1 MNNHLEILLN
11 EDIQNFINTNLDSNT
26 NQLALQKNNFDVDY
40 IRIINQI
47 VAKQK
52 AKFKLPTWFTTSKIL
67 YPSKISI
74 EQTSSEKTA
83 EYKASLIS
91 GESLIDLS
99 GGFGVDDYYFSK
111 TFREVIHCEINTE
124 LSQIVSHNFKQL
136 QIENCTCHIGE
147 SSVILEKLNR
157 KFSWIYVDPS
167 RRNDSKGKV
176 FLLNDCEPNVPL
188 LLPKYFNYSNHILI
202 KTAPLLDLHS
212 ALTEL
217 DFVKKIH
224 IIALENEVKELLW
237 EIEKG
242 HTGEILI
249 NAVNIE
255 KNEINRVTTSLNETY
270 QATYSLPKKYLY
282 EPNAAI
288 LKSGNFNAI
297 SQLFEIDK
305 LHPHSHLY
313 TSEFVK
319 EFPGRSFQID
329 SIIPFQKKEI
339 KTHLE
344 NQKMN
349 ITTRNFPI
357 KVDEIRK
364 KHKIKEGG
372 SVFAFFTTD
381 IQNNKIV
388 LLCSKI

>member
-1 MNNHLEILLN
+1 MNPLEILLN
-11 EDIQNFINTNLDSNT
+11 EDIQNFINTNLDKDT

-83 EYKASLIS
+83 AYKASLIS

-202 KTAPLLDLHS
+202 KTAPLLDIQS

-217 DFVKKIH
+217 DFIKKIH

-242 HTGEILI
+242 HTGEILV
-249 NAVNIE
+249 NAVNLE
-255 KNEINRVTTSLNETY
+255 KNDTSIITTSLNKSY
-270 QATYSLPKKYLY
+270 RATYSLPKNYLY

-305 LHPHSHLY
+305 LHQHSHLY
-313 TSEFVK
+313 TSDEK
-319 EFPGRSFQID
+319 K
-329 SIIPFQKKEI
+329 SIP
-339 KTHLE
+339 
-344 NQKMN
+344 
-349 ITTRNFPI
+349 
-357 KVDEIRK
+357 RK
-364 KHKIKEGG
+364 K
-372 SVFAFFTTD
+372 FF
-381 IQNNKIV
+381 N
-388 LLCSKI
+388 

>member
-1 MNNHLEILLN
+1 MNPLEILLN
-11 EDIQNFINTNLDSNT
+11 EDIQNFINTNLDKDT

-202 KTAPLLDLHS
+202 KTAPLLDIQS

-242 HTGEILI
+242 HTGEILV
-249 NAVNIE
+249 NAVNLE
-255 KNEINRVTTSLNETY
+255 KNDTSIITTSLNKSY
-270 QATYSLPKKYLY
+270 RATYSLPKNYLY

-305 LHPHSHLY
+305 LHQHSHLY
-313 TSEFVK
+313 TSDEKKV
-319 EFPGRSFQID
+319 FPGRSFLINA
-329 SIIPFQKKEI
+329 IVPFQKKEI

-364 KHKIKEGG
+364 KYKIKEGG